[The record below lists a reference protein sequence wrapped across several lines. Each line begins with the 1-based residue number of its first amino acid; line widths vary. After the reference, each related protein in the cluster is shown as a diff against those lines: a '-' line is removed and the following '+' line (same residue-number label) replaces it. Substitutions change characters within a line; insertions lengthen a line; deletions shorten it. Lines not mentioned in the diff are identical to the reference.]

1 MERKPALARPFRGRL
16 NAAYLQG
23 IKDERER
30 WTHVDEALGPH
41 EVEAHGRQ
49 PLGKGLRLAT
59 SRYHSGDLGSGEW
72 LAAHRDDSRCCSRPA
87 LRACR
92 QRWDASSVRPARTR
106 G

>member
-59 SRYHSGDLGSGEW
+59 SRYHSGDLVRESGLLPIGTTVGAARG
-72 LAAHRDDSRCCSRPA
+72 LAT
-87 LRACR
+87 RAT
-92 QRWDASSVRPARTR
+92 P
-106 G
+106 